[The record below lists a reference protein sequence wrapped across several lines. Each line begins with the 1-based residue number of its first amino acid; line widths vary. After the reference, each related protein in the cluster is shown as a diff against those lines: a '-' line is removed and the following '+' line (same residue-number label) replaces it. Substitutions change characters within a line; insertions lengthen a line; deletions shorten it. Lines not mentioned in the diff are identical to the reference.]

1 MSQANKQPVVKI
13 LPAQPNINNNLKRI
27 QKLKEERPLMTST
40 PLIDIEQK
48 TLGDE
53 LL

>member
-1 MSQANKQPVVKI
+1 VVKL
-13 LPAQPNINNNLKRI
+13 LPAQPNINNSLKRI

-40 PLIDIEQK
+40 PIIYNKQS